1 MKKYIILLALIIG
14 YQANAQVGIETDK
27 PTEALDI
34 NGIVRVRNL
43 PTDGATNAIR
53 TNPDGTAS
61 SANNQTFTAT
71 KMVVADNNGVLG
83 VINRKHST
91 HRLMEIYSSLA
102 QNKVTVDISN
112 SGNYGAWNGN
122 NIDLGISQVVTVP
135 AGSKYHIIIDYDI
148 PIGTDLV
155 GATTLYG
162 FYGISF
168 TKNNIEVPMGS
179 RKYTIPQ
186 PSGIND
192 PNNGGISGSRMVS
205 ISGKYIDVIDNTAS
219 TSNKVATYKL
229 NGYIE
234 IYRND
239 KVKNIHFN
247 MWSATGNNYNWG
259 KSAMTTTVYEEN

>member
-1 MKKYIILLALIIG
+1 MKKHIILLALAIG
-14 YQANAQVGIETDK
+14 YHTNAQVGIETDK

-34 NGIVRVRNL
+34 NGIIRVRSL

-61 SANNQTFTAT
+61 STNNQTFTAT

-83 VINRKHST
+83 VVNRKPST
-91 HRLMEIYSSLA
+91 HRLVEIYSSLA
-102 QNKVTVDISN
+102 QNKVTVDVSN
-112 SGNYGAWNGN
+112 SGSYGKWNSN
-122 NIDLGISQVVTVP
+122 NTDLGISQLVTVP

-162 FYGISF
+162 FYGVSF
-168 TKNNIEVPMGS
+168 TKNNTEVPMGS

-205 ISGKYIDVIDNTAS
+205 VSGKYIDVIDNTNS
-219 TSNKVATYKL
+219 TSNKIVTYKL

-234 IYRND
+234 IYKND

-247 MWSATGNNYNWG
+247 MWSATENNYNWG